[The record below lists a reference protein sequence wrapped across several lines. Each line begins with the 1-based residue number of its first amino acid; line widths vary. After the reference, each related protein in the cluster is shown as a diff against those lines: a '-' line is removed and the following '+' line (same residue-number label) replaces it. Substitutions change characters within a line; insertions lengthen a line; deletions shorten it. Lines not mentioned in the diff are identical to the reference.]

1 MSAINFYIIKKFKN
15 LNRQI
20 AIEFFESL
28 LFFRKLF
35 NSTSF
40 LIKEIRK
47 DVLLMNLFFR
57 IAIHWYLSFFVLPA
71 DKGEQ
76 QSDCKYFPPYCLF
89 PEPALFGLPE

>member
-15 LNRQI
+15 LTRQI

-47 DVLLMNLFFR
+47 DVLLMNLFLGLR
-57 IAIHWYLSFFVLPA
+57 STGIYLFCTS
-71 DKGEQ
+71 GR
-76 QSDCKYFPPYCLF
+76 
-89 PEPALFGLPE
+89 